1 MLVAFLMVLSV
12 IPMSAFAGGVPV
24 KGDQIAF
31 WNFDENTLDE
41 DGWTVVDADGD
52 GKNWTRYY
60 GGSSN
65 SYSPSYVISSASW
78 DSTALAPDN
87 WAITPA
93 VEIPEDG
100 AYLTYYTK
108 NQGASWAETY
118 RVYVGS
124 SNDIDSMEPIT
135 DDLTHYNQTAYEKQT
150 LDLADYAGETIY
162 IAFRHYNVSNMYRF
176 YIDDVAVNAGE
187 PEVEPTPQPT
197 VEPTPEPELPTLDE
211 AVNVEGGNIE
221 FVTQGDYPWVAYF
234 DNGIVAAKSSNQ
246 GQGSST
252 SVLTTTVEA
261 NAGDTLAFNFKAWGE
276 GNSSFWDK
284 CEFKVNGETKKE
296 WGAYQNSEWELYEYT
311 FEEDGEFTIEWSY
324 TKDSYVN
331 PSGDYFAIDD
341 VEVIP
346 TDSVEYIDIIEINDF
361 VEPAWNE
368 EPFYDVTVPEDAHY
382 SIDYTDWKYRADEGF
397 DSLMGEGDV
406 FDNSE
411 CAYFQYFEIV
421 PDEGYKFADEVTVL
435 INGSESNVDYD
446 SSLLD
451 EDVYYVYS
459 VEFFVESVTQTDEPV
474 IPTEEPVVP
483 TEEPVVP
490 TEEPVVP
497 TEEPVVPT
505 EEPVVP
511 TEEPVDCIDTI
522 EINDFVV
529 PEWGEAPFYN
539 VTLPEDAHYY
549 ISYTDWNW
557 YNHEEGEIMSEGDVF
572 DREGVAYYQYFE
584 LLPEDGY
591 HFADSVSVY
600 INGGTEYI
608 DFDGFDGECYF
619 VVTTDF
625 FVDPNG
631 DEPEPTNVIDTI
643 EINDFVVPEW
653 GEEAFFDVTVP
664 SDAHYSL
671 DYTMWYYYNETDGA
685 SMNDG
690 DVFNRE
696 DVAYYQWF
704 QFIPEDGYEFA
715 SDVTILINGTED
727 YTDYNWCGVNEDG
740 TYEVSTVDF
749 FVEEPVEPTEEPVV
763 PTEEPVVPTEEPVM
777 PTEEPVMPTEEPVVP
792 TEEPVI
798 PTEEPVIPTEEP
810 VVPTEEPVVPTEE
823 PVVPT
828 EEPVVPTEEPVEY
841 IDTIEING
849 FVVPEWGANPFY
861 GVTVPED
868 AHYTLEYTDWS
879 WIMGYSEFGTVYED
893 DTFDNSERAYF
904 QYFEIF
910 PEEGYEFAENVT
922 VLINGAEDYVN
933 YDFSDLG
940 PESCYIYTIDFFV
953 EEPEVVTHWGD
964 ANGDGVVDSTDVL
977 LLMRYVMG
985 VDEIEEENLEWCDV
999 NGDGSID
1006 MSDALFVS
1014 RYVMGSID
1022 VFPVEENE

>member
-108 NQGASWAETY
+108 NQGADWAETY

-187 PEVEPTPQPT
+187 PEVEPTPVPT

-211 AVNVEGGNIE
+211 AVNVEGGNLE

-284 CEFKVNGETKKE
+284 CEFKVNGETIKE

-346 TDSVEYIDIIEINDF
+346 TDSVEYIDTIEINDF

-459 VEFFVESVTQTDEPV
+459 VEFFVESVIQTD
-474 IPTEEPVVP
+474 EPVVP

-497 TEEPVVPT
+497 TEEPV
-505 EEPVVP
+505 
-511 TEEPVDCIDTI
+511 
-522 EINDFVV
+522 N
-529 PEWGEAPFYN
+529 
-539 VTLPEDAHYY
+539 
-549 ISYTDWNW
+549 
-557 YNHEEGEIMSEGDVF
+557 
-572 DREGVAYYQYFE
+572 
-584 LLPEDGY
+584 
-591 HFADSVSVY
+591 
-600 INGGTEYI
+600 
-608 DFDGFDGECYF
+608 
-619 VVTTDF
+619 
-625 FVDPNG
+625 
-631 DEPEPTNVIDTI
+631 
-643 EINDFVVPEW
+643 
-653 GEEAFFDVTVP
+653 
-664 SDAHYSL
+664 
-671 DYTMWYYYNETDGA
+671 
-685 SMNDG
+685 
-690 DVFNRE
+690 
-696 DVAYYQWF
+696 
-704 QFIPEDGYEFA
+704 
-715 SDVTILINGTED
+715 
-727 YTDYNWCGVNEDG
+727 
-740 TYEVSTVDF
+740 
-749 FVEEPVEPTEEPVV
+749 
-763 PTEEPVVPTEEPVM
+763 
-777 PTEEPVMPTEEPVVP
+777 
-792 TEEPVI
+792 
-798 PTEEPVIPTEEP
+798 
-810 VVPTEEPVVPTEE
+810 
-823 PVVPT
+823 
-828 EEPVVPTEEPVEY
+828 Y

-849 FVVPEWGANPFY
+849 FVVPEWGAAPFY
-861 GVTVPED
+861 DVTVPED
-868 AHYTLEYTDWS
+868 AHYSIVYTDWN
-879 WIMGYSEFGTVYED
+879 WWDWDNEEIMQEGDV
-893 DTFDNSERAYF
+893 FDNANVAYY
-904 QYFEIF
+904 QYFELV
-910 PEEGYEFAENVT
+910 PDDGYAFVDELT
-922 VLINGAEDYVN
+922 ILINGSEEYADTLFSGFDEEDNKFHIFTV
-933 YDFSDLG
+933 
-940 PESCYIYTIDFFV
+940 DFFV
-953 EEPEVVTHWGD
+953 EKPEFVTHWGD

-1022 VFPVEENE
+1022 VFPIEENE

>member
-1 MLVAFLMVLSV
+1 MSKKFVCMLVAFLMVLSV

-108 NQGASWAETY
+108 NQGADWAETY

-187 PEVEPTPQPT
+187 PEVEPTPVPT

-211 AVNVEGGNIE
+211 AVNVEGGNLE

-284 CEFKVNGETKKE
+284 CEFKVNGETIKE

-346 TDSVEYIDIIEINDF
+346 TDSVEYIDTIEINDF

-459 VEFFVESVTQTDEPV
+459 VEFFVESVIQTD
-474 IPTEEPVVP
+474 EPVVP

-505 EEPVVP
+505 EEPV
-511 TEEPVDCIDTI
+511 
-522 EINDFVV
+522 N
-529 PEWGEAPFYN
+529 
-539 VTLPEDAHYY
+539 
-549 ISYTDWNW
+549 
-557 YNHEEGEIMSEGDVF
+557 
-572 DREGVAYYQYFE
+572 
-584 LLPEDGY
+584 
-591 HFADSVSVY
+591 
-600 INGGTEYI
+600 
-608 DFDGFDGECYF
+608 
-619 VVTTDF
+619 
-625 FVDPNG
+625 
-631 DEPEPTNVIDTI
+631 
-643 EINDFVVPEW
+643 
-653 GEEAFFDVTVP
+653 
-664 SDAHYSL
+664 
-671 DYTMWYYYNETDGA
+671 
-685 SMNDG
+685 
-690 DVFNRE
+690 
-696 DVAYYQWF
+696 
-704 QFIPEDGYEFA
+704 
-715 SDVTILINGTED
+715 
-727 YTDYNWCGVNEDG
+727 
-740 TYEVSTVDF
+740 
-749 FVEEPVEPTEEPVV
+749 
-763 PTEEPVVPTEEPVM
+763 
-777 PTEEPVMPTEEPVVP
+777 
-792 TEEPVI
+792 
-798 PTEEPVIPTEEP
+798 
-810 VVPTEEPVVPTEE
+810 
-823 PVVPT
+823 
-828 EEPVVPTEEPVEY
+828 Y

-849 FVVPEWGANPFY
+849 FVVPEWGAAPFY
-861 GVTVPED
+861 DVTVPKD
-868 AHYTLEYTDWS
+868 AHYSIVYTDWN
-879 WIMGYSEFGTVYED
+879 WWDWDNEEIMQEGDV
-893 DTFDNSERAYF
+893 FDNANVAYY
-904 QYFEIF
+904 QYFELV
-910 PEEGYEFAENVT
+910 PDDGYAFVDELT
-922 VLINGAEDYVN
+922 ILINGSEEYADTLFSGFDEEDNKFHIFTV
-933 YDFSDLG
+933 
-940 PESCYIYTIDFFV
+940 DFFV
-953 EEPEVVTHWGD
+953 EKPEFVTHWGD

-1022 VFPVEENE
+1022 VFPIEENE

>member
-108 NQGASWAETY
+108 NQGSTWAETY

-135 DDLTHYNQTAYEKQT
+135 DDLTHYDQTAYEKQT

-187 PEVEPTPQPT
+187 PEVEPTPEPT

-211 AVNVEGGNIE
+211 AVNVEGGNLE

-284 CEFKVNGETKKE
+284 CEFKVNGETIKE

-346 TDSVEYIDIIEINDF
+346 TDSVEYIDTIEINDF

-497 TEEPVVPT
+497 TEEPV
-505 EEPVVP
+505 
-511 TEEPVDCIDTI
+511 
-522 EINDFVV
+522 N
-529 PEWGEAPFYN
+529 
-539 VTLPEDAHYY
+539 
-549 ISYTDWNW
+549 
-557 YNHEEGEIMSEGDVF
+557 
-572 DREGVAYYQYFE
+572 
-584 LLPEDGY
+584 
-591 HFADSVSVY
+591 
-600 INGGTEYI
+600 
-608 DFDGFDGECYF
+608 
-619 VVTTDF
+619 
-625 FVDPNG
+625 
-631 DEPEPTNVIDTI
+631 
-643 EINDFVVPEW
+643 
-653 GEEAFFDVTVP
+653 
-664 SDAHYSL
+664 
-671 DYTMWYYYNETDGA
+671 
-685 SMNDG
+685 
-690 DVFNRE
+690 
-696 DVAYYQWF
+696 
-704 QFIPEDGYEFA
+704 
-715 SDVTILINGTED
+715 
-727 YTDYNWCGVNEDG
+727 
-740 TYEVSTVDF
+740 
-749 FVEEPVEPTEEPVV
+749 
-763 PTEEPVVPTEEPVM
+763 
-777 PTEEPVMPTEEPVVP
+777 
-792 TEEPVI
+792 
-798 PTEEPVIPTEEP
+798 
-810 VVPTEEPVVPTEE
+810 
-823 PVVPT
+823 
-828 EEPVVPTEEPVEY
+828 Y

-849 FVVPEWGANPFY
+849 FVVPEWGADPFY
-861 GVTVPED
+861 DVTVPED
-868 AHYTLEYTDWS
+868 AHYSIVYTDWN
-879 WIMGYSEFGTVYED
+879 WWDWDNEEIMQEGDV
-893 DTFDNSERAYF
+893 FDNANVAYY
-904 QYFEIF
+904 QYFELV
-910 PEEGYEFAENVT
+910 PDDGYAFVDELT
-922 VLINGAEDYVN
+922 ILINGSEEYADTLFSGFDEEDNKFHIFTV
-933 YDFSDLG
+933 
-940 PESCYIYTIDFFV
+940 DFFV
-953 EEPEVVTHWGD
+953 EEPEFVTHWGD

-1022 VFPVEENE
+1022 VFPIEENE

>member
-108 NQGASWAETY
+108 NQGADWAETY

-187 PEVEPTPQPT
+187 PEVEPTPVPT

-211 AVNVEGGNIE
+211 AVNVEGGNLE

-284 CEFKVNGETKKE
+284 CEFKVNGETIKE

-346 TDSVEYIDIIEINDF
+346 TDSVEYIDTIEINDF

-459 VEFFVESVTQTDEPV
+459 VEFFVESVIQTD
-474 IPTEEPVVP
+474 EPVVP

-505 EEPVVP
+505 EEPV
-511 TEEPVDCIDTI
+511 
-522 EINDFVV
+522 N
-529 PEWGEAPFYN
+529 
-539 VTLPEDAHYY
+539 
-549 ISYTDWNW
+549 
-557 YNHEEGEIMSEGDVF
+557 
-572 DREGVAYYQYFE
+572 
-584 LLPEDGY
+584 
-591 HFADSVSVY
+591 
-600 INGGTEYI
+600 
-608 DFDGFDGECYF
+608 
-619 VVTTDF
+619 
-625 FVDPNG
+625 
-631 DEPEPTNVIDTI
+631 
-643 EINDFVVPEW
+643 
-653 GEEAFFDVTVP
+653 
-664 SDAHYSL
+664 
-671 DYTMWYYYNETDGA
+671 
-685 SMNDG
+685 
-690 DVFNRE
+690 
-696 DVAYYQWF
+696 
-704 QFIPEDGYEFA
+704 
-715 SDVTILINGTED
+715 
-727 YTDYNWCGVNEDG
+727 
-740 TYEVSTVDF
+740 
-749 FVEEPVEPTEEPVV
+749 
-763 PTEEPVVPTEEPVM
+763 
-777 PTEEPVMPTEEPVVP
+777 
-792 TEEPVI
+792 
-798 PTEEPVIPTEEP
+798 
-810 VVPTEEPVVPTEE
+810 
-823 PVVPT
+823 
-828 EEPVVPTEEPVEY
+828 Y

-849 FVVPEWGANPFY
+849 FVVPEWGAAPFY
-861 GVTVPED
+861 DVTVPKD
-868 AHYTLEYTDWS
+868 AHYSIVYTDWN
-879 WIMGYSEFGTVYED
+879 WWDWDNEEIMQEGDV
-893 DTFDNSERAYF
+893 FDNANVAYY
-904 QYFEIF
+904 QYFELV
-910 PEEGYEFAENVT
+910 PDDGYAFVDELT
-922 VLINGAEDYVN
+922 ILINGSEEYADTLFSGFDEEDNKFHIFTV
-933 YDFSDLG
+933 
-940 PESCYIYTIDFFV
+940 DFFV
-953 EEPEVVTHWGD
+953 EKPEFVTHWGD

-1022 VFPVEENE
+1022 VFPIEENE

>member
-1 MLVAFLMVLSV
+1 MSKKFVCMLVAFLMVLSV

-187 PEVEPTPQPT
+187 PEVEPTPEPT

-211 AVNVEGGNIE
+211 AVNVEGGNLE

-234 DNGIVAAKSSNQ
+234 DNGIIAAKSSNQ

-284 CEFKVNGETKKE
+284 CEFKVNGETIKE

-346 TDSVEYIDIIEINDF
+346 TDSVEYIDTIEINDF

-459 VEFFVESVTQTDEPV
+459 VEFFVESV
-474 IPTEEPVVP
+474 VP
-483 TEEPVVP
+483 TEEPVI
-490 TEEPVVP
+490 
-497 TEEPVVPT
+497 PT

-529 PEWGEAPFYN
+529 PEWGADPFY
-539 VTLPEDAHYY
+539 
-549 ISYTDWNW
+549 
-557 YNHEEGEIMSEGDVF
+557 
-572 DREGVAYYQYFE
+572 
-584 LLPEDGY
+584 
-591 HFADSVSVY
+591 
-600 INGGTEYI
+600 
-608 DFDGFDGECYF
+608 
-619 VVTTDF
+619 
-625 FVDPNG
+625 
-631 DEPEPTNVIDTI
+631 
-643 EINDFVVPEW
+643 
-653 GEEAFFDVTVP
+653 DVTVP
-664 SDAHYSL
+664 EDAHYSL
-671 DYTMWYYYNETDGA
+671 DYTMWYYYNETDSA

-690 DVFNRE
+690 DVYNRE

-727 YTDYNWCGVNEDG
+727 YTDYIWCGVNEDG

-749 FVEEPVEPTEEPVV
+749 FVEEPVEH
-763 PTEEPVVPTEEPVM
+763 
-777 PTEEPVMPTEEPVVP
+777 
-792 TEEPVI
+792 
-798 PTEEPVIPTEEP
+798 
-810 VVPTEEPVVPTEE
+810 TEE

-841 IDTIEING
+841 IDTIEIND
-849 FVVPEWGANPFY
+849 FVVPEWGADPFY
-861 GVTVPED
+861 DVTVPED
-868 AHYTLEYTDWS
+868 AHYSIVYTDWN
-879 WIMGYSEFGTVYED
+879 WWDWDNEEIMQEGDV
-893 DTFDNSERAYF
+893 FDNANVAYY
-904 QYFEIF
+904 QYFDLV
-910 PEEGYEFAENVT
+910 PDEGYAFADELT
-922 VLINGAEDYVN
+922 ILINGSEEYADTLFSGFDEEDNIFHIFTV
-933 YDFSDLG
+933 
-940 PESCYIYTIDFFV
+940 DFFV

-1022 VFPVEENE
+1022 VFPIEENE

>member
-1 MLVAFLMVLSV
+1 MSKKFVCMLVAFLMVLSV

-108 NQGASWAETY
+108 NQGADWAETY

-187 PEVEPTPQPT
+187 PEVEPTPVPT

-211 AVNVEGGNIE
+211 AVNVEGGNLE

-284 CEFKVNGETKKE
+284 CEFKVNGETIKE

-346 TDSVEYIDIIEINDF
+346 TDSVEYIDTIEINDF

-459 VEFFVESVTQTDEPV
+459 VEFFVESVIQTD
-474 IPTEEPVVP
+474 EPVVP

-497 TEEPVVPT
+497 TEEPV
-505 EEPVVP
+505 
-511 TEEPVDCIDTI
+511 
-522 EINDFVV
+522 N
-529 PEWGEAPFYN
+529 
-539 VTLPEDAHYY
+539 
-549 ISYTDWNW
+549 
-557 YNHEEGEIMSEGDVF
+557 
-572 DREGVAYYQYFE
+572 
-584 LLPEDGY
+584 
-591 HFADSVSVY
+591 
-600 INGGTEYI
+600 
-608 DFDGFDGECYF
+608 
-619 VVTTDF
+619 
-625 FVDPNG
+625 
-631 DEPEPTNVIDTI
+631 
-643 EINDFVVPEW
+643 
-653 GEEAFFDVTVP
+653 
-664 SDAHYSL
+664 
-671 DYTMWYYYNETDGA
+671 
-685 SMNDG
+685 
-690 DVFNRE
+690 
-696 DVAYYQWF
+696 
-704 QFIPEDGYEFA
+704 
-715 SDVTILINGTED
+715 
-727 YTDYNWCGVNEDG
+727 
-740 TYEVSTVDF
+740 
-749 FVEEPVEPTEEPVV
+749 
-763 PTEEPVVPTEEPVM
+763 
-777 PTEEPVMPTEEPVVP
+777 
-792 TEEPVI
+792 
-798 PTEEPVIPTEEP
+798 
-810 VVPTEEPVVPTEE
+810 
-823 PVVPT
+823 
-828 EEPVVPTEEPVEY
+828 Y

-849 FVVPEWGANPFY
+849 FVVPEWGAAPFY
-861 GVTVPED
+861 DVTVPED
-868 AHYTLEYTDWS
+868 AHYSIVYTDWN
-879 WIMGYSEFGTVYED
+879 WWDWDNEEIMQEGDV
-893 DTFDNSERAYF
+893 FDNANVAYY
-904 QYFEIF
+904 QYFELV
-910 PEEGYEFAENVT
+910 PDDGYAFVDELT
-922 VLINGAEDYVN
+922 ILINGSEEYADTLFSGFDEEDNKFHIFTV
-933 YDFSDLG
+933 
-940 PESCYIYTIDFFV
+940 DFFV
-953 EEPEVVTHWGD
+953 EKPEFVTHWGD

-1022 VFPVEENE
+1022 VFPIEENE

>member
-1 MLVAFLMVLSV
+1 MSKKFVCMLVAFLMVLSV

-108 NQGASWAETY
+108 NQGADWAETY

-187 PEVEPTPQPT
+187 PEVEPTPVPT

-211 AVNVEGGNIE
+211 AVNVEGGNLE

-284 CEFKVNGETKKE
+284 CEFKVNGETIKE

-346 TDSVEYIDIIEINDF
+346 TDSVEYIDTIEINDF

-459 VEFFVESVTQTDEPV
+459 VEFFVESVIQTD
-474 IPTEEPVVP
+474 EPVVP

-497 TEEPVVPT
+497 TEEPV
-505 EEPVVP
+505 
-511 TEEPVDCIDTI
+511 
-522 EINDFVV
+522 N
-529 PEWGEAPFYN
+529 
-539 VTLPEDAHYY
+539 
-549 ISYTDWNW
+549 
-557 YNHEEGEIMSEGDVF
+557 
-572 DREGVAYYQYFE
+572 
-584 LLPEDGY
+584 
-591 HFADSVSVY
+591 
-600 INGGTEYI
+600 
-608 DFDGFDGECYF
+608 
-619 VVTTDF
+619 
-625 FVDPNG
+625 
-631 DEPEPTNVIDTI
+631 
-643 EINDFVVPEW
+643 
-653 GEEAFFDVTVP
+653 
-664 SDAHYSL
+664 
-671 DYTMWYYYNETDGA
+671 
-685 SMNDG
+685 
-690 DVFNRE
+690 
-696 DVAYYQWF
+696 
-704 QFIPEDGYEFA
+704 
-715 SDVTILINGTED
+715 
-727 YTDYNWCGVNEDG
+727 
-740 TYEVSTVDF
+740 
-749 FVEEPVEPTEEPVV
+749 
-763 PTEEPVVPTEEPVM
+763 
-777 PTEEPVMPTEEPVVP
+777 
-792 TEEPVI
+792 
-798 PTEEPVIPTEEP
+798 
-810 VVPTEEPVVPTEE
+810 
-823 PVVPT
+823 
-828 EEPVVPTEEPVEY
+828 Y

-849 FVVPEWGANPFY
+849 FVVPEWGAAPFY
-861 GVTVPED
+861 DVTVPKD
-868 AHYTLEYTDWS
+868 AHYSIVYTDWN
-879 WIMGYSEFGTVYED
+879 WWDWDNEEIMQEGDV
-893 DTFDNSERAYF
+893 FDNANVAYY
-904 QYFEIF
+904 QYFELV
-910 PEEGYEFAENVT
+910 PDDGYAFVDELT
-922 VLINGAEDYVN
+922 ILINGSEEYADTLFSGFDEEDNKFHIFTV
-933 YDFSDLG
+933 
-940 PESCYIYTIDFFV
+940 DFFV
-953 EEPEVVTHWGD
+953 EKPEFVTHWGD

-1022 VFPVEENE
+1022 VFPIEENE

>member
-1 MLVAFLMVLSV
+1 MSKKFVCMLVAFLMVLSV

-108 NQGASWAETY
+108 NQGADWAETY

-150 LDLADYAGETIY
+150 LDLADYAGEIIY

-187 PEVEPTPQPT
+187 PEVEPTPVPT

-211 AVNVEGGNIE
+211 AVNVEGGNLE

-284 CEFKVNGETKKE
+284 CEFKVNGETIKE

-346 TDSVEYIDIIEINDF
+346 TDSVEYIDTIEINDF

-459 VEFFVESVTQTDEPV
+459 VEFFVESVIQTD
-474 IPTEEPVVP
+474 EPVVP

-505 EEPVVP
+505 EEPV
-511 TEEPVDCIDTI
+511 
-522 EINDFVV
+522 N
-529 PEWGEAPFYN
+529 
-539 VTLPEDAHYY
+539 
-549 ISYTDWNW
+549 
-557 YNHEEGEIMSEGDVF
+557 
-572 DREGVAYYQYFE
+572 
-584 LLPEDGY
+584 
-591 HFADSVSVY
+591 
-600 INGGTEYI
+600 
-608 DFDGFDGECYF
+608 
-619 VVTTDF
+619 
-625 FVDPNG
+625 
-631 DEPEPTNVIDTI
+631 
-643 EINDFVVPEW
+643 
-653 GEEAFFDVTVP
+653 
-664 SDAHYSL
+664 
-671 DYTMWYYYNETDGA
+671 
-685 SMNDG
+685 
-690 DVFNRE
+690 
-696 DVAYYQWF
+696 
-704 QFIPEDGYEFA
+704 
-715 SDVTILINGTED
+715 
-727 YTDYNWCGVNEDG
+727 
-740 TYEVSTVDF
+740 
-749 FVEEPVEPTEEPVV
+749 
-763 PTEEPVVPTEEPVM
+763 
-777 PTEEPVMPTEEPVVP
+777 
-792 TEEPVI
+792 
-798 PTEEPVIPTEEP
+798 
-810 VVPTEEPVVPTEE
+810 
-823 PVVPT
+823 
-828 EEPVVPTEEPVEY
+828 Y

-849 FVVPEWGANPFY
+849 FVVPEWGAAPFY
-861 GVTVPED
+861 DVTVPKD
-868 AHYTLEYTDWS
+868 AHYSIVYTDWN
-879 WIMGYSEFGTVYED
+879 WWDWDNEEIMQEGDV
-893 DTFDNSERAYF
+893 FDNANVAYY
-904 QYFEIF
+904 QYFELV
-910 PEEGYEFAENVT
+910 PDDGYAFVDELT
-922 VLINGAEDYVN
+922 ILINGSEEYADTLFSGFDEEDNKFHIFTV
-933 YDFSDLG
+933 
-940 PESCYIYTIDFFV
+940 DFFV
-953 EEPEVVTHWGD
+953 EKPEFVTHWGD

-1022 VFPVEENE
+1022 VFPIEENE

>member
-108 NQGASWAETY
+108 NQGADWAETY

-187 PEVEPTPQPT
+187 PEVEPTPVPT

-211 AVNVEGGNIE
+211 AVNVEGGNLE

-284 CEFKVNGETKKE
+284 CEFKVNGETIKE

-346 TDSVEYIDIIEINDF
+346 TDSVEYIDTIEINDF

-459 VEFFVESVTQTDEPV
+459 VEFFVESVIQTD
-474 IPTEEPVVP
+474 EPVVP

-505 EEPVVP
+505 EEPV
-511 TEEPVDCIDTI
+511 
-522 EINDFVV
+522 N
-529 PEWGEAPFYN
+529 
-539 VTLPEDAHYY
+539 
-549 ISYTDWNW
+549 
-557 YNHEEGEIMSEGDVF
+557 
-572 DREGVAYYQYFE
+572 
-584 LLPEDGY
+584 
-591 HFADSVSVY
+591 
-600 INGGTEYI
+600 
-608 DFDGFDGECYF
+608 
-619 VVTTDF
+619 
-625 FVDPNG
+625 
-631 DEPEPTNVIDTI
+631 
-643 EINDFVVPEW
+643 
-653 GEEAFFDVTVP
+653 
-664 SDAHYSL
+664 
-671 DYTMWYYYNETDGA
+671 
-685 SMNDG
+685 
-690 DVFNRE
+690 
-696 DVAYYQWF
+696 
-704 QFIPEDGYEFA
+704 
-715 SDVTILINGTED
+715 
-727 YTDYNWCGVNEDG
+727 
-740 TYEVSTVDF
+740 
-749 FVEEPVEPTEEPVV
+749 
-763 PTEEPVVPTEEPVM
+763 
-777 PTEEPVMPTEEPVVP
+777 
-792 TEEPVI
+792 
-798 PTEEPVIPTEEP
+798 
-810 VVPTEEPVVPTEE
+810 
-823 PVVPT
+823 
-828 EEPVVPTEEPVEY
+828 Y

-849 FVVPEWGANPFY
+849 FVVPEWGAAPFY
-861 GVTVPED
+861 DVTVPED
-868 AHYTLEYTDWS
+868 AHYSIVYTDWN
-879 WIMGYSEFGTVYED
+879 WWDWDNEEIMQEGDV
-893 DTFDNSERAYF
+893 FDNANVAYY
-904 QYFEIF
+904 QYFELV
-910 PEEGYEFAENVT
+910 PDDGYAFVDELT
-922 VLINGAEDYVN
+922 ILINGSEEYADTLFSGFDEEDNKFHIFTV
-933 YDFSDLG
+933 
-940 PESCYIYTIDFFV
+940 DFFV
-953 EEPEVVTHWGD
+953 EKPEFVTHWGD

-1022 VFPVEENE
+1022 VFPIEENE

>member
-1 MLVAFLMVLSV
+1 MSKKFVCMLVAFLMVLSV

-108 NQGASWAETY
+108 NQGSTWAETY

-135 DDLTHYNQTAYEKQT
+135 DDLTHYDQTAYEKQT

-187 PEVEPTPQPT
+187 PEVEPTPEPT

-211 AVNVEGGNIE
+211 AVNVEGGNLE

-284 CEFKVNGETKKE
+284 CEFKVNGETIKE

-346 TDSVEYIDIIEINDF
+346 TDSVEYIDTIEINDF

-497 TEEPVVPT
+497 TEEPV
-505 EEPVVP
+505 
-511 TEEPVDCIDTI
+511 
-522 EINDFVV
+522 N
-529 PEWGEAPFYN
+529 
-539 VTLPEDAHYY
+539 
-549 ISYTDWNW
+549 
-557 YNHEEGEIMSEGDVF
+557 
-572 DREGVAYYQYFE
+572 
-584 LLPEDGY
+584 
-591 HFADSVSVY
+591 
-600 INGGTEYI
+600 
-608 DFDGFDGECYF
+608 
-619 VVTTDF
+619 
-625 FVDPNG
+625 
-631 DEPEPTNVIDTI
+631 
-643 EINDFVVPEW
+643 
-653 GEEAFFDVTVP
+653 
-664 SDAHYSL
+664 
-671 DYTMWYYYNETDGA
+671 
-685 SMNDG
+685 
-690 DVFNRE
+690 
-696 DVAYYQWF
+696 
-704 QFIPEDGYEFA
+704 
-715 SDVTILINGTED
+715 
-727 YTDYNWCGVNEDG
+727 
-740 TYEVSTVDF
+740 
-749 FVEEPVEPTEEPVV
+749 
-763 PTEEPVVPTEEPVM
+763 
-777 PTEEPVMPTEEPVVP
+777 
-792 TEEPVI
+792 
-798 PTEEPVIPTEEP
+798 
-810 VVPTEEPVVPTEE
+810 
-823 PVVPT
+823 
-828 EEPVVPTEEPVEY
+828 Y

-849 FVVPEWGANPFY
+849 FVVPEWGADPFY
-861 GVTVPED
+861 DVTVPED
-868 AHYTLEYTDWS
+868 AHYSIVYTDWN
-879 WIMGYSEFGTVYED
+879 WWDWDNEEIMQEGDV
-893 DTFDNSERAYF
+893 FDNANVAYY
-904 QYFEIF
+904 QYFELV
-910 PEEGYEFAENVT
+910 PDDGYAFVDELT
-922 VLINGAEDYVN
+922 ILINGSEEYADTLFSGFDEEDNKFHIFTV
-933 YDFSDLG
+933 
-940 PESCYIYTIDFFV
+940 DFFV
-953 EEPEVVTHWGD
+953 EEPEFVTHWGD

-1022 VFPVEENE
+1022 VFPIEENE